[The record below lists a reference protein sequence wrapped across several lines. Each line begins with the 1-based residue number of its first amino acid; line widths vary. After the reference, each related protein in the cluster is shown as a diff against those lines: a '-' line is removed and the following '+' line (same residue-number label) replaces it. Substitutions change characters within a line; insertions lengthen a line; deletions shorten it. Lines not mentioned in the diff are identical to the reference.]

1 MNIRQFLTTYFNN
14 PYLFGVHLDK
24 INSTNTLY
32 NPNFTLTHRVRT
44 EKCLPRN
51 TEDKGMILRILSVSE
66 NNDSVKKLTDENVAF
81 CVAK

>member
-51 TEDKGMILRILSVSE
+51 TQKIM
-66 NNDSVKKLTDENVAF
+66 A
-81 CVAK
+81 